1 MAYAVKFQTES
12 KYKSISYGSNSIYNS
27 ACGPASL
34 CNALQALGLAD
45 VSIPTMCKLAVSC
58 GARVDGGTVMA
69 TLLKAAAP
77 KYHFTYRTT
86 SKNAELLAHLNAGGV
101 AILHNGSSYKL
112 FSNSGHFVAAVAASG
127 STITVLDSYWYDGK
141 YTSSSIRRNYVSV
154 VQKGVIKTSLTQCGK
169 ATIDRSPSYYLI
181 SREVIKENPTVTEK
195 ENDDDMKYY
204 KKLEDIPSY
213 YKTAIQKLVNAG
225 AMAGTGNGELN
236 VSEDLCRM
244 ATVLNNAGI
253 LDLTAPV
260 VYKTIDDV
268 PSYYKAAV
276 QKMIDKGA
284 ISGTGNS
291 ELNLSSDLCRA
302 LTILDNA
309 HLLDAVTLAD
319 VETDSATE
327 SEDVDAC

>member
-1 MAYAVKFQTES
+1 MAYTVKFQTES

-34 CNALQALGLAD
+34 CNALKALGLAD
-45 VSIPTMCKLAVSC
+45 VSIPTMCQLAVSC

-141 YTSSSIRRNYVSV
+141 YTASSIRRNYVSV

-181 SREVIKENPTVTEK
+181 SREVIKETPTATEK

-204 KKLEDIPSY
+204 KNLTDVPSY
-213 YKTAIQKLVNAG
+213 YQEAIKKLVDLK
-225 AMAGTGNGELN
+225 AMSGTGNGELN

-253 LDLTAPV
+253 LDLTSPI
-260 VYKTIDDV
+260 VYRTIDDL
-268 PSYYKAAV
+268 PTYYRTAV
-276 QKMIDKGA
+276 QKLIDQGA
-284 ISGTGNS
+284 ISGTGGG
-291 ELNLSSDLCRA
+291 ELNLDANICRA

-309 HLLDAVTLAD
+309 GLLEVCTCGSD
-319 VETDSATE
+319 VRNKEIG
-327 SEDVDAC
+327 

>member
-1 MAYAVKFQTES
+1 MSYTVKFQTES
-12 KYKSISYGSNSIYNS
+12 KYKSIQYGSNSIYNS

-34 CNALQALGLAD
+34 CNALKALGLAD

-77 KYHFTYRTT
+77 KYHFTYRAT

-101 AILHNGSSYKL
+101 AVLHAGSAYPL
-112 FSNSGHFVAAVAASG
+112 FSTSGHFVTAVAASG
-127 STITVLDSYWYDGK
+127 NTITVLDSYWYSGK
-141 YTSSSIRRNYVSV
+141 YTASSIRRNYVSV

-181 SREVIKENPTVTEK
+181 SREVIMENPTEEK
-195 ENDDDMKYY
+195 EKEDDDMTYY

-213 YKTAIQKLVNAG
+213 YKTAIQKLADSG
-225 AMAGTGNGELN
+225 AMKGTGGGELN
-236 VSEDLCRM
+236 VSEDLCRVM
-244 ATVLNNAGI
+244 TVLDNAGI
-253 LDLTAPV
+253 LDMTAPI

-268 PSYYKAAV
+268 PDYYRAAV
-276 QKMIDKGA
+276 QKMIDRGA
-284 ISGTGNS
+284 ISGTGNG
-291 ELNLSSDLCRA
+291 ELNISADICRS

-309 HLLDAVTLAD
+309 GLLEVCTCG
-319 VETDSATE
+319 
-327 SEDVDAC
+327 SEVRNKEVG